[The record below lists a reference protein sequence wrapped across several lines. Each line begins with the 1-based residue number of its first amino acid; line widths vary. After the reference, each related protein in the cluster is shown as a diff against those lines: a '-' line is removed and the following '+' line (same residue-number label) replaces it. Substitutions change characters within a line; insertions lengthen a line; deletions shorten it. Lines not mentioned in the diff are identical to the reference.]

1 MDPFITRGC
10 PGLGCSRSA
19 WVESRFLLFC
29 RPRVSAVLGGPGCP
43 RVAPCGSHVAPADA
57 YVADLR
63 LSLTPLTRSR
73 AIDGGLPAK
82 PPRERRELAY
92 VTSNCG
98 RIAEPSLKE
107 GYMHC
112 CMASSGRRFVIAAG
126 LAMLVGGLLGE
137 RGPSAQA
144 TPQRAGA
151 EAGLTANSQTFVDP
165 TGDNLGG
172 SPDITTVR
180 ASNDDAGNLELQL
193 VIPNRTDLTD
203 PDFIGV
209 YVDTDRSVS
218 TGCNLGGGF
227 GADWALA
234 ALGRTAPA
242 PDRLFV
248 APHRPRLST
257 RTTGHDPSGLVR
269 RSFRQHHFDPHS
281 ASPQGRHRRPSRGSA
296 SRCSRLPIRS
306 VPRHPTRPATS
317 RPGSTRFACPAQYR
331 LAIGLP
337 HV

>member
-1 MDPFITRGC
+1 
-10 PGLGCSRSA
+10 
-19 WVESRFLLFC
+19 
-29 RPRVSAVLGGPGCP
+29 
-43 RVAPCGSHVAPADA
+43 
-57 YVADLR
+57 
-63 LSLTPLTRSR
+63 
-73 AIDGGLPAK
+73 
-82 PPRERRELAY
+82 
-92 VTSNCG
+92 
-98 RIAEPSLKE
+98 
-107 GYMHC
+107 MHC

-126 LAMLVGGLLGE
+126 IAMLVGGFLGE

-218 TGCNLGGGF
+218 TGCRSSAG
-227 GADWALA
+227 DSVRT
-234 ALGRTAPA
+234 GRLPRLDGPRPRRTSFRCTASSPSVNSNHRARPLRARTPELSTAP
-242 PDRLFV
+242 L
-248 APHRPRLST
+248 RPSLCVST
-257 RTTGHDPSGLVR
+257 RQT
-269 RSFRQHHFDPHS
+269 S
-281 ASPQGRHRRPSRGSA
+281 ATLRGSA

-317 RPGSTRFACPAQYR
+317 RPGSTKIRVPRAVPPRDRTPPRVKALASTGVQGGLAKLRYTVFDESKRTREEITVLRGRRLVATKRIKMGSRKVTSIYSQSWRVPASVSGKLRFCVRAWDAAGNSSAKSCAP
-331 LAIGLP
+331 LAIR
-337 HV
+337 